1 MPRDASGQVVAR
13 KTVHG
18 IVVALRFRAYGSRR
32 YVTLGY
38 REQGWTH
45 AKAELELQ
53 NVLADVRRGIW
64 RPPEPVTPPPEPTAE
79 PTFHAFASEWLA
91 EIEPTLRPNTIL
103 DYRWQLT
110 HHLLPF
116 FKDHRLFQISVAEV
130 DRYRAE
136 KVREQRL
143 SASSINKTLT
153 RLGQILDVADERE
166 LIARNPMS
174 VNRRRRKLRASVPPR
189 TYIDQAA
196 HIETLLA
203 AAGQLDSEARNDRP
217 TPRRAILCTLTLAGL
232 RIGELTAL
240 RWSDVDLAG
249 SRLRIGEAK
258 THAGIREV
266 RILPVLHDE
275 LSALKAK
282 TQPEPDDLVF
292 GTARGKQQSPSNI
305 RRRVLDRS
313 RERADQL
320 LEKQKASPLPGGL
333 TPHSLRRTFA
343 SLLFALGYSAP
354 EVMEQLGHTD
364 ARLTLRIYAK
374 AMRQQAGERKRLR
387 ALVNGESSTTK
398 LRRKAGRR
406 SSTIRQVTSAN
417 HAAIRST

>member
-13 KTVHG
+13 ATVHG
-18 IVVALRFRAYGSRR
+18 TVVALRFRAYGSRR

-64 RPPEPVTPPPEPTAE
+64 RPPEPVTPPPESTAE

-116 FKDHRLFQISVAEV
+116 FKDHRLSQITVAEV

-174 VNRRRRKLRASVPPR
+174 VNRRRRKLRASTPPR

-249 SRLRIGEAK
+249 SRLHLAEAK
-258 THAGIREV
+258 TDAGIREV

-282 TQPEPDDLVF
+282 NQPEPDDLVF

-387 ALVNGESSTTK
+387 ALVEGRPLRKTRQRGRARQTSRTPERASSS
-398 LRRKAGRR
+398 R
-406 SSTIRQVTSAN
+406 SG
-417 HAAIRST
+417 

>member
-18 IVVALRFRAYGSRR
+18 TVVALRFRAYGSRR

-64 RPPEPVTPPPEPTAE
+64 RSPEPVTPSPEPTAE
-79 PTFHAFASEWLA
+79 PTFHAFASEWLS

-116 FKDHRLFQISVAEV
+116 FKDHRLSQISVAEV

-174 VNRRRRKLRASVPPR
+174 VNRRRRKLRASAPQR

-203 AAGQLDSEARNDRP
+203 AAGQLDREARNDRP

-258 THAGIREV
+258 TLAGIREV

-282 TQPEPDDLVF
+282 NQPEPDDLVF

-374 AMRQQAGERKRLR
+374 AMCQQAGERKRLG
-387 ALVNGESSTTK
+387 ALVEGRPLRKTGKRRRARLISNTSKRAPSS
-398 LRRKAGRR
+398 R
-406 SSTIRQVTSAN
+406 SG
-417 HAAIRST
+417 

>member
-1 MPRDASGQVVAR
+1 LCCPP
-13 KTVHG
+13 TT
-18 IVVALRFRAYGSRR
+18 SRR
-32 YVTLGY
+32 AVFSPRACGTSPLVTVSSTCASHPPASPAATATWRLAPRSDPS
-38 REQGWTH
+38 RE
-45 AKAELELQ
+45 
-53 NVLADVRRGIW
+53 
-64 RPPEPVTPPPEPTAE
+64 P
-79 PTFHAFASEWLA
+79 
-91 EIEPTLRPNTIL
+91 
-103 DYRWQLT
+103 
-110 HHLLPF
+110 
-116 FKDHRLFQISVAEV
+116 
-130 DRYRAE
+130 RA
-136 KVREQRL
+136 Q
-143 SASSINKTLT
+143 T
-153 RLGQILDVADERE
+153 
-166 LIARNPMS
+166 
-174 VNRRRRKLRASVPPR
+174 
-189 TYIDQAA
+189 
-196 HIETLLA
+196 
-203 AAGQLDSEARNDRP
+203 AAGQLDREARNDRP

-282 TQPEPDDLVF
+282 SQPEPYDLVF

-320 LEKQKASPLPGGL
+320 LKEQKASPLPGRL

-374 AMRQQAGERKRLR
+374 ATRQQAGERKRLR
-387 ALVNGESSTTK
+387 ALVEGRPLRKNSKRGRARQISRTPERAPSS
-398 LRRKAGRR
+398 R
-406 SSTIRQVTSAN
+406 SG
-417 HAAIRST
+417 

>member
-18 IVVALRFRAYGSRR
+18 TVVALRFRAYGSRR

-79 PTFHAFASEWLA
+79 PTFHAFASEWLS

-116 FKDHRLFQISVAEV
+116 FKDHRLSQISVAEV

-174 VNRRRRKLRASVPPR
+174 VNRRRRKLRASVPQR

-249 SRLRIGEAK
+249 GHLRVEEAK
-258 THAGIREV
+258 TDAGIREV

-275 LSALKAK
+275 LAALKAK
-282 TQPEPDDLVF
+282 TQPESDDLVF
-292 GTARGKQQSPSNI
+292 GTARGKPQSPSNI

-313 RERADQL
+313 CERADEL

-374 AMRQQAGERKRLR
+374 AMRQQTGERKRLR
-387 ALVNGESSTTK
+387 ALVEGRPLRKTSKRSRARQTSRTPKRASSS
-398 LRRKAGRR
+398 R
-406 SSTIRQVTSAN
+406 SG
-417 HAAIRST
+417 